1 MNYIRRIAFIIAI
14 IPSIAASAPPVTRV
28 TFETLDADTL
38 DSVVSNIS
46 VEGISSDGKYMLA
59 NDADSR
65 IALEVKVDAGSQY
78 QPRTLTIFLE
88 GLKRSNPI
96 YKIYLTKR
104 ESNKMYTRGSVKKAS
119 EYINTEWADRAVV
132 LLERVNAETTPAQ
145 KETQFGVFLS
155 YNLARAYF
163 LNCTARFVD
172 QCQDAKSIFND
183 LYSSYDNKERFFVAE
198 SISKEQLKNIDVE
211 TYYKKMDYLRAKWDM
226 SCGRFENALMTFD
239 ELLADAESNPS
250 LLKNLNVT
258 LEGLRNDKK
267 FVTEKLSSR

>member
-1 MNYIRRIAFIIAI
+1 MNYIRHIAFIIAI
-14 IPSIAASAPPVTRV
+14 IPSIAVSAPPVTQV

-38 DSVVSNIS
+38 ESVVSNIS
-46 VEGISSDGKYMLA
+46 VDGVTSDGKYMLA

-88 GLKRSNPI
+88 GLKRSKPI

-104 ESNKMYTRGSVKKAS
+104 ENNKMYTRGFVKKAS
-119 EYINTEWADRAVV
+119 EYINTEWVDRAVV

-183 LYSSYDNKERFFVAE
+183 LYNSYDNKERFFAAE
-198 SISKEQLKNIDVE
+198 SISREQLKNIDVE
-211 TYYKKMDYLRAKWDM
+211 TYYRKMDYLRAKWDV
-226 SCGRFENALMTFD
+226 SSGRFENALKTYD

-250 LLKNLNVT
+250 LLKNLNLT
-258 LEGLRNDKK
+258 FEGLQNDKK
-267 FVTEKLSSR
+267 FVTEKLSR